1 MIRGRIK
8 FKCDKCGH
16 TFEDFDIE
24 WRATAYSQPMKCP
37 NCGSYHTMPKSILWF
52 LHRIVY
58 KKIWNDM
65 DEQQESR

>member
-37 NCGSYHTMPKSILWF
+37 NCGSYHTMPNTLFGFIDNGAY
-52 LHRIVY
+52 R
-58 KKIWNDM
+58 KIWEEM
-65 DEQQESR
+65 EE